1 MPYCRNCG
9 SRITKFDKDM
19 CPVCGMKKPLE
30 GVSSDTIEITS
41 ELDIHSKEGKKQ
53 YQAHFRLT
61 TFILFSFLGWT
72 GAGFFYLKF
81 KKLGLFWLLGNLVVL
96 LGLGI
101 LFVLLIGY
109 KEVLGYFVSPALVYI
124 VNIGVG
130 IFFMAKKD
138 LKDGNGEF
146 IR

>member
-19 CPVCGMKKPLE
+19 CPVCGTKKPLE
-30 GVSSDTIEITS
+30 GVSSDTVEITS

-61 TFILFSFLGWT
+61 TFMLFAFIGWT
-72 GAGFFYLKF
+72 GAGYFYLKF
-81 KKLGLFWLLGNLVVL
+81 KKLGLIWLLSNLVVL
-96 LGLGI
+96 LGLGA

-109 KEVLGYFVSPALVYI
+109 KEVIGYFVSPAIVYL
-124 VNIGVG
+124 VNIVIG
-130 IFFMAKKD
+130 IFFLAKKD
-138 LKDGNGEF
+138 IKDGNGEF